1 MLYAEDINLMKRF
14 HDQLE
19 RLEIEAWNASESL
32 PEEVLQQ
39 LLSNED
45 IIPNRPTAEEL
56 PSQHID
62 DTGQFHDGPIHT
74 SISDKAQL
82 PGGTPKIQISHFV
95 DGSPR
100 TVHTGFLLGKSGI
113 SYPIALSHV
122 AASSVAFVRGRWH
135 QTGFLDRHLILVA
148 YKKMGINIEVS
159 GKWELEDP
167 TDRITNREVDV
178 TDTVEMRCAAVRR
191 ARRKMALTEK
201 DLVSTLANKFPQE
214 WIAIDGS
221 LFTVDGM
228 YSDLKDFKIIGIS
241 KSFQHNP
248 IVLNQEFESERIG
261 YLVELLTTLPVG
273 SRSRVFRLTPDRN
286 IQSRYTYMWFI
297 RIHKARQSP
306 VSGIV
311 KVELPP
317 SERYLDDVLREQT
330 VNAISHTIF
339 RLRYPYL
346 YDNRRGES
354 FIYPIY
360 VAESLV
366 KSKLN
371 SIEKIRGI
379 WESSQY

>member
-1 MLYAEDINLMKRF
+1 MVHEEDINSIRKF
-14 HDQLE
+14 HNQL
-19 RLEIEAWNASESL
+19 RSREIKTWNASESL
-32 PEEVLQQ
+32 PEEALQQ
-39 LLSNED
+39 ILSNED

-56 PSQHID
+56 PFQHVGD
-62 DTGQFHDGPIHT
+62 SEQLADGTPHIQ
-74 SISDKAQL
+74 ISDKTQL
-82 PGGTPKIQISHFV
+82 PSGTPNIQISHFV

-122 AASSVAFVRGRWH
+122 AASSVAFVRGRWC

-148 YKKMGINIEVS
+148 YKKMGINLEVS

-178 TDTVEMRCAAVRR
+178 TDTAEMRSAAVRR

-201 DLVSTLANKFPQE
+201 DLVSALAKKFPQE

-241 KSFQHNP
+241 KSFEHNP
-248 IVLNQEFESERIG
+248 IVLNQESESERIG

-273 SRSRVFRLTPDRN
+273 SRSQVFRLTPDRN

-297 RIHKARQSP
+297 RIHAARQSP

-339 RLRYPYL
+339 RLRTPYL

-354 FIYPIY
+354 FLYPIY

-371 SIEKIRGI
+371 SIEKMRGI
-379 WESSQY
+379 WKSSQY

>member
-1 MLYAEDINLMKRF
+1 MLYEEDMNSIRQF
-14 HDQLE
+14 HDQL
-19 RLEIEAWNASESL
+19 RSREIKTWNASESL

-56 PSQHID
+56 PFPHI
-62 DTGQFHDGPIHT
+62 GNSEQPSDGTPHIQ
-74 SISDKAQL
+74 ISDKTQL
-82 PGGTPKIQISHFV
+82 PSGTPNIQISHFV

-122 AASSVAFVRGRWH
+122 AASSVAFVRNRWG
-135 QTGFLDRHLILVA
+135 QTGFLDRHLILIA
-148 YKKMGINIEVS
+148 YKKMGINLEVS

-167 TDRITNREVDV
+167 TDRITNREIDV
-178 TDTVEMRCAAVRR
+178 TDTAEMRSAAVRR

-201 DLVSTLANKFPQE
+201 DLVSALAKKFPQE

-241 KSFQHNP
+241 KSFEHNP
-248 IVLNQEFESERIG
+248 IVLNQESESERIG

-273 SRSRVFRLTPDRN
+273 SRSQVFRLTPDRN

-297 RIHKARQSP
+297 RIHAARQSP

-317 SERYLDDVLREQT
+317 SERYLNDVLREQT

-354 FIYPIY
+354 FLYPIY
-360 VAESLV
+360 VAESLI
-366 KSKLN
+366 KSKLK
-371 SIEKIRGI
+371 SIEKMRGI
-379 WESSQY
+379 WKSSQY